1 MRAPGGGSRDNSR
14 GPRLPQRSFPQSP
27 LRLRRRYSKRPPLTV
42 LLRPQVQNY
51 SLTRLRLISVGATA
65 SAIQQFL
72 GWPVGGRHQVWRK
85 MPPTRRQAE
94 CAQCLWLTHEWRRQP
109 VECRRGHLR
118 PNHRQQVCLGAC
130 GCAKNSATQRKE
142 RVEGIAGRGRG
153 SSHRRLASG
162 VRDRQPARLLARSD
176 LHRSQSPAVLDNV
189 IKNGSTLR

>member
-130 GCAKNSATQRKE
+130 GCAKNSATQREE
-142 RVEGIAGRGRG
+142 RVDAPPTGLG
-153 SSHRRLASG
+153 SWCVHSGHRQG
-162 VRDRQPARLLARSD
+162 PAMLMPMANS
-176 LHRSQSPAVLDNV
+176 
-189 IKNGSTLR
+189 